1 MRSNGQLAATSEQ
14 PTCGGN
20 QRPRLVAAAGFI
32 DIGNSVVVAPMVEE
46 QCISRAVRLMPM
58 LQHAR
63 NAKAALEPTP
73 AGTHVAM
80 PCGPI
85 ALEDILIHLLSHLE
99 PAELGDSQP
108 GRLYCLRRGSR
119 ASSVHAACGCKWQER
134 WA

>member
-99 PAELGDSQP
+99 PAELGDASATCAFWRIAARQAVVALDVAI
-108 GRLYCLRRGSR
+108 GVLTHSR
-119 ASSVHAACGCKWQER
+119 
-134 WA
+134 